1 MLFDFC
7 SNVMTTQG
15 ICGFNDQTNM
25 PKELLNEGEGS
36 ASGTH
41 KELYERTVK
50 KFANQAYRTIL
61 MAYRDMSMAEFEQIK
76 AANNDFASEG
86 DREILE
92 NNLTAYGIFGL

>member
-1 MLFDFC
+1 
-7 SNVMTTQG
+7 
-15 ICGFNDQTNM
+15 M

-61 MAYRDMSMAEFEQIK
+61 MAYRDISMAEFEQIK
-76 AANNDFASEG
+76 ADNNNFEKEG
-86 DREILE
+86 DREVLE
-92 NNLTAYGIFGL
+92 